1 MKRKMQSYRK
11 MPLAEFYKKH
21 MRKGIYSNK
30 FDDQLEK
37 LSRFRSNV
45 LLEDITERF
54 IIDYYNY
61 MIKVLGNKETT
72 ADKSLKYI
80 KTLYRN
86 ALLCGF
92 LEMGINPF
100 RNIIFRKHIPEKHR
114 VYLPKSA

>member
-1 MKRKMQSYRK
+1 MQSYKK
-11 MPLAEFYKKH
+11 MLLADFYKYH
-21 MRKGIYSNK
+21 MRKGINSK
-30 FDDQLEK
+30 FYENQLEK
-37 LSRFRSNV
+37 LSRFRSYV
-45 LLEDITERF
+45 FLEDITERF

-61 MIKVLGNKETT
+61 MIKVLGNKEET

-100 RNIIFRKHIPEKHR
+100 ERIKFRKYIPEKDK
-114 VYLPKSA
+114 VFIPKSA